1 MEYTIESLV
10 SLVHDNPF
18 IYDKRLPGYK
28 DKALIKRT
36 WHSIAEEFT
45 PDWEDLSSS
54 KKKLEVKFYMNK
66 WRSVRDTYKKE
77 LTKLRKLE
85 KSGSA
90 APAPPTYKNFEL
102 LSFLRTIYEPRR
114 TEDSFSTSTNVEAD
128 SDSTCAS
135 ANSNSD
141 AGDNVSEVPSTHT
154 SGSAHSSLTTVRPRP
169 RPATR
174 PKRVRPA
181 VVDEEENVHLAQMN
195 KTYQEILEHFKSNR
209 ERQRSPEENVAYKIT
224 DSMVPYLMDIDP
236 RYYAD
241 VHGEFIDAAKKYLA
255 KTRQDRDG
263 NQGNKQGSNLEG
275 SSFRVPNQGTYQ
287 ECWPSDKSMPVH
299 RSEPQHSWIQ
309 QGQAYS
315 SMPPSQMHSMGRP
328 HRETSSTSRTGAD
341 VGEMY
346 HRNPTQIPETR
357 SYHNLDRPSA
367 PCASQ
372 TTEFS
377 MTRFMFDYDATE

>member
-1 MEYTIESLV
+1 MKFIKTV
-10 SLVHDNPF
+10 SKEGSDGRSV
-18 IYDKRLPGYK
+18 R
-28 DKALIKRT
+28 
-36 WHSIAEEFT
+36 
-45 PDWEDLSSS
+45 
-54 KKKLEVKFYMNK
+54 FYMNK

-114 TEDSFSTSTNVEAD
+114 TEDSFSTSTNVEVD

-135 ANSNSD
+135 GNSNSD

-154 SGSAHSSLTTVRPRP
+154 SGSVNSSLTTVRPRP
-169 RPATR
+169 RPASR

-181 VVDEEENVHLAQMN
+181 VVEEEKNVHLAQMN
-195 KTYQEILEHFKSNR
+195 KTYHEILEHFKSNC
-209 ERQRSPEENVAYKIT
+209 EKQRSPEENVVYKIT
-224 DSMVPYLMDIDP
+224 DSMVPYLLDIDP

-275 SSFRVPNQGTYQ
+275 SAFRGHNQGTYQ
-287 ECWPSDKSMPVH
+287 ECWPSDNSMPVH
-299 RSEPQHSWIQ
+299 RSEPQHSWIH
-309 QGQAYS
+309 QGQPYS
-315 SMPPSQMHSMGRP
+315 SMPPSQMHSMARP
-328 HRETSSTSRTGAD
+328 HRETSSTSRTGPD
-341 VGEMY
+341 VAEMY
-346 HRNPTQIPETR
+346 HRNPTQNPETR

-372 TTEFS
+372 PTEFS